1 MKVENIKEEDEFP
14 NKELTVQI
22 TAEKSCTAY
31 VTDPCTA
38 YVPEPFEP
46 YEPELQVKL
55 EDYDVKGNLK
65 LEQSEEAI
73 KPEFQHPN
81 PAFSIKYCDLN
92 LYLPELPK
100 SKNNN

>member
-1 MKVENIKEEDEFP
+1 MAEFMKVENIKEEDEFP

-22 TAEKSCTAY
+22 TAEKSCTDY
-31 VTDPCTA
+31 VPDPCTA
-38 YVPEPFEP
+38 

-65 LEQSEEAI
+65 LESSEEVAI
-73 KPEFQHPN
+73 KLEFQHPN

-100 SKNNN
+100 